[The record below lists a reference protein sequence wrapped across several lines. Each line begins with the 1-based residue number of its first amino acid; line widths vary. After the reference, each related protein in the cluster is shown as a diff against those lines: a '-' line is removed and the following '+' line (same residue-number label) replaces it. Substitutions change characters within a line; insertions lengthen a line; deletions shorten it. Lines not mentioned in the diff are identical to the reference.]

1 MAWLIIIA
9 AVVLL
14 IPLYLYIW
22 YRSSGIQK
30 KIFSPPVLMLH
41 NICDR
46 FDFSISNVKQ
56 DRFMKFIEEAR
67 TRSWNFRALD
77 EYFQDSESGT
87 DAKNI
92 FLTFDDGYEEIHTVF
107 HDFLEPTSIPFTIF
121 LTTGFLGKRA
131 GWDYKFNPP
140 VHLSLDKAREMG
152 QSPLVTF
159 GSHSVSHPD
168 LCRLTPELLR
178 KELNDSR
185 EYLEDKLQSEI
196 KYLSVPFGRYNL
208 QVLNEA
214 QNAGYKAV
222 FCGVPNRMIEADNI
236 ELIPRIPLNLL
247 DNLFT
252 FTQKIEPGKF
262 SWMEFSKSR
271 VIELFSGLTYQAR
284 GRH

>member
-30 KIFSPPVLMLH
+30 KIFSPAVLMLH
-41 NICDR
+41 NICNR
-46 FDFSISNVKQ
+46 FDFSISNVKK
-56 DRFMKFIEEAR
+56 DRFIKFIEEAR

-77 EYFQDSESGT
+77 DYFKDIESG
-87 DAKNI
+87 AGIKNI
-92 FLTFDDGYEEIHTVF
+92 YLTFDDGYDEIYDIF
-107 HDFLEPTSIPFTIF
+107 HSFLEPNSIPIAIF

-131 GWDYKFNPP
+131 AWDYKFNPP
-140 VHLSLDKAREMG
+140 VHLSLGKAKEMA

-168 LCRLTPELLR
+168 LCRLTPESLR
-178 KELNDSR
+178 KELHDSR
-185 EYLEDKLQSEI
+185 KFLMDNLQREI
-196 KYLSVPFGRYNL
+196 QYLSVPFGRHNL
-208 QVLNEA
+208 DVMSEA
-214 QNAGYKAV
+214 KNAGYKAV
-222 FCGVPNRMIEADNI
+222 FCGVPYRMIECDNI
-236 ELIPRIPLNLL
+236 ELIPRIPLNLF